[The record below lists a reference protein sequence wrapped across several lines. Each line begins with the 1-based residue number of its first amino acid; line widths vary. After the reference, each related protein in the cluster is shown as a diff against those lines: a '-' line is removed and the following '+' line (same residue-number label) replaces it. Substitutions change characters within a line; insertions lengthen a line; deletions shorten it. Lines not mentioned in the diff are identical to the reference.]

1 MIGYSFIGL
10 TVIIIGAYLIDI
22 IFMWFVLPASKAQ
35 AARLREMIND
45 TQAFPAG
52 HYTPSF
58 ALEEKG
64 VASQVMVMGPD
75 DFIVSVMG
83 Y

>member
-1 MIGYSFIGL
+1 MCL
-10 TVIIIGAYLIDI
+10 
-22 IFMWFVLPASKAQ
+22 VLLASKTQ
-35 AARLREMIND
+35 AARLRDMIND

-58 ALEEKG
+58 ALEEEG

>member
-1 MIGYSFIGL
+1 
-10 TVIIIGAYLIDI
+10 
-22 IFMWFVLPASKAQ
+22 
-35 AARLREMIND
+35 MIND

-52 HYTPSF
+52 HYARSF
-58 ALEEKG
+58 ALEEEG

>member
-1 MIGYSFIGL
+1 MCS
-10 TVIIIGAYLIDI
+10 
-22 IFMWFVLPASKAQ
+22 VLPASKSQ
-35 AARLREMIND
+35 AARLRDMIND

-52 HYTPSF
+52 HYARSF
-58 ALEEKG
+58 ALEEEG